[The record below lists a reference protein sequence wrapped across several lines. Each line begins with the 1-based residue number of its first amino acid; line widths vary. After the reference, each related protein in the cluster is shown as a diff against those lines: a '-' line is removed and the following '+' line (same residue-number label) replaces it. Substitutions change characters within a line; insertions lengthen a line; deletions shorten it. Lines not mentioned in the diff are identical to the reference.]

1 MFLFKVVQ
9 EVYYQ
14 FSSSKLDDRKYLESI
29 LQDEKK
35 FLNSQ
40 IMFVADKGY
49 QAAWLEQLAKE
60 TGNYL
65 LTGKKK
71 SKKMKVLASQWDIY
85 LLHIRA
91 RIESMFSNL
100 KQNCFLTNTRS
111 RSVLATY
118 STTSHHCIFDLQGV
132 EVGFAIWV
140 YLSCSEGNFYRSSS

>member
-1 MFLFKVVQ
+1 MQEFAEYSKSTMGWYYGFKLHLTTDFETN
-9 EVYYQ
+9 EVLDFQ

-118 STTSHHCIFDLQGV
+118 SV
-132 EVGFAIWV
+132 
-140 YLSCSEGNFYRSSS
+140 